1 MSTAKKRELAAQ
13 NALYEAQQL
22 NGGSVL
28 ETAPRFAQKGVGRV
42 ALMYKTY
49 GIQMYYTMLKTA
61 EDHGLNVERTTPR
74 FGRLRSDSWLQC
86 MVQRCSL
93 QGYRGYRCSVHSL

>member
-1 MSTAKKRELAAQ
+1 MLAAYKLELARLNDPRKLLKQNKPCLRLKKRELAAQ

-28 ETAPRFAQKGVGRV
+28 ETAPRFAQKGIGRV

-49 GIQMYYTMLKTA
+49 GIQMYYTMLKSAKTM
-61 EDHGLNVERTTPR
+61 LNREK
-74 FGRLRSDSWLQC
+74 
-86 MVQRCSL
+86 
-93 QGYRGYRCSVHSL
+93 